1 MVGKS
6 VKAPWTRQ
14 EDIMIRDGVL
24 QRGFKWTAIAKS
36 LPHKRSAD
44 AVRNRWQRLQS
55 RRRGTPP
62 PALMRPRS
70 DGEAD
75 SEGGA
80 SAEGSGDGA
89 DVGEDFTPPEVEKHG
104 DMWTEEEDSIIDNAV
119 AQRGPCWAAIA
130 QLLPGRTYSG
140 CRNRWVR
147 LQERRLAAAG
157 LHVKGAAQVTE
168 VLRRLGFSWGSD
180 ANATDVAVAA
190 QRGVDPHASAGVA
203 HLAAAAQLM
212 AAAPWAAHWH
222 PGAGEAA

>member
-1 MVGKS
+1 
-6 VKAPWTRQ
+6 
-14 EDIMIRDGVL
+14 MIRDGVL
-24 QRGFKWTAIAKS
+24 QRGYKWTAIAKS

-55 RRRGTPP
+55 RRRGGTPRGS

-80 SAEGSGDGA
+80 SAEGSGGGA

-157 LHVKGAAQVTE
+157 LHVKGAAQV
-168 VLRRLGFSWGSD
+168 RLTPSHLPS
-180 ANATDVAVAA
+180 A
-190 QRGVDPHASAGVA
+190 ASA
-203 HLAAAAQLM
+203 HLGLSAT
-212 AAAPWAAHWH
+212 PVD
-222 PGAGEAA
+222 